1 MEHLIISSSRC
12 PDSFVQLPNELG
24 LILPA
29 GDAGEINSDS
39 IYAESQTHSKIY
51 EDHMSLAVSSYKC
64 QRVRT
69 QAVSLHF
76 LCSFDFGLWL

>member
-39 IYAESQTHSKIY
+39 IYAESHLQNLRGPHVISRVFLQMPGS
-51 EDHMSLAVSSYKC
+51 EDTGCFSA
-64 QRVRT
+64 
-69 QAVSLHF
+69 
-76 LCSFDFGLWL
+76 LCLLI